1 MPTTI
6 RKPPIKKPPEPKDT
20 APTPLENPAASPT
33 LSSPN
38 ALPQSPVSPEQPADT
53 TAIRAAVKY
62 LRAISDLVKD
72 IKEAGEVVALFYS
85 AFVLAF
91 WLDQNSPIKLVHSII
106 IGVCLTIL
114 FAILRN
120 WANSLLNG

>member
-1 MPTTI
+1 MEPPSESPPLNVPS
-6 RKPPIKKPPEPKDT
+6 KP
-20 APTPLENPAASPT
+20 NGAAE
-33 LSSPN
+33 
-38 ALPQSPVSPEQPADT
+38 QPVSRF
-53 TAIRAAVKY
+53 AIRAVRYILAT
-62 LRAISDLVKD
+62 SDLVRD

-106 IGVCLTIL
+106 IGICLTIL

-120 WANSLLNG
+120 WANSLRHG